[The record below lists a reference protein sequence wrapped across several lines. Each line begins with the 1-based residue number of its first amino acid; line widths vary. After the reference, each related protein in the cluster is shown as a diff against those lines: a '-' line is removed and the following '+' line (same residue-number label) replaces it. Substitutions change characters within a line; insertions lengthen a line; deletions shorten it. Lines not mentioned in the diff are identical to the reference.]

1 MSRFVHSLFRFVYI
15 GYVDLIDIIIIIM
28 IIIIVI
34 IIIIIIIYLLLI
46 DEIGYNSREPELF

>member
-15 GYVDLIDIIIIIM
+15 GYADLIDIIIIIM
-28 IIIIVI
+28 IIIIV

>member
-28 IIIIVI
+28 IIIIA
-34 IIIIIIIYLLLI
+34 IIIIIIYLLLI